1 MTTPTDHS
9 DTSRLAVILGKDLEV
24 VMSAV
29 TRTSVEEVRL
39 EDGDVVIQVVRGVG
53 GVAQT
58 ATVARRGAEVADAVG
73 EVGHFPK
80 DAAAE
85 TGLTEIRS
93 PSVGFFHR
101 ARSEGGPNLA
111 TDDAP
116 VAIGAPIGVIE
127 TLGMAGEVVSPVAGR
142 LELRIQDGQAV
153 DYGLVVAVVHPA

>member
-1 MTTPTDHS
+1 MTTPTDRS

-58 ATVARRGAEVADAVG
+58 ATVARRGAEAAGAVG

>member
-58 ATVARRGAEVADAVG
+58 ATVARRGAQVAGAVG

-153 DYGLVVAVVHPA
+153 VYGLGVAVVHPA

>member
-58 ATVARRGAEVADAVG
+58 ATVARRGAEVAGAVG

-116 VAIGAPIGVIE
+116 VAIGATIGVIE

>member
-58 ATVARRGAEVADAVG
+58 ATVARRGAEVAGAVG

>member
-9 DTSRLAVILGKDLEV
+9 NTSRLAVILGKDLEV

-39 EDGDVVIQVVRGVG
+39 EDGDVLIQVVRGVG

-58 ATVARRGAEVADAVG
+58 ATVARRGAEVAGAVG

>member
-9 DTSRLAVILGKDLEV
+9 DTSRLALILGKDLEV

-58 ATVARRGAEVADAVG
+58 ATVARRGAEAAGAVG

>member
-29 TRTSVEEVRL
+29 SRTSVEEVRL

-58 ATVARRGAEVADAVG
+58 ATVARRGAEVASAVG

>member
-1 MTTPTDHS
+1 MTTPADHS
-9 DTSRLAVILGKDLEV
+9 DTSRLAVILGKDLET

-39 EDGDVVIQVVRGVG
+39 EDGDIVIQVVRGASG
-53 GVAQT
+53 GVPSVSVPGGRAG
-58 ATVARRGAEVADAVG
+58 GAGPAV
-73 EVGHFPK
+73 EAGHSPE
-80 DAAAE
+80 ASPVEA
-85 TGLTEIRS
+85 GVTEIRS

-111 TDDAP
+111 ADDAP

-127 TLGMAGEVVSPVAGR
+127 TLGMAGEVVSPVTGR

>member
-9 DTSRLAVILGKDLEV
+9 DTSRLALILGKDLEV

-39 EDGDVVIQVVRGVG
+39 EDGDVLIQVVRGVG

-58 ATVARRGAEVADAVG
+58 ATVARRGAEVAGAVG

-142 LELRIQDGQAV
+142 LELRIQDGQEV

>member
-58 ATVARRGAEVADAVG
+58 PTVARRGVEVAGAVG

>member
-9 DTSRLAVILGKDLEV
+9 DTSRLALILGKDLEV

-39 EDGDVVIQVVRGVG
+39 EDGDVLIQVVRGVG

-58 ATVARRGAEVADAVG
+58 ATVARRGAEVAGAVG

-80 DAAAE
+80 DAAA
-85 TGLTEIRS
+85 GPDLTEIRS

>member
-39 EDGDVVIQVVRGVG
+39 EDGDVVIQMVRGVG
-53 GVAQT
+53 GVVQT
-58 ATVARRGAEVADAVG
+58 ATVARRGAEVAGAVG

>member
-9 DTSRLAVILGKDLEV
+9 DTSRLAVILGKDLET
-24 VMSAV
+24 VMLAV

-39 EDGDVVIQVVRGVG
+39 EDGDIVIQVVRGIG
-53 GVAQT
+53 GVGPT
-58 ATVARRGAEVADAVG
+58 ASVADRGDAVARASG
-73 EVGHFPK
+73 EVGHFPMVSSREE
-80 DAAAE
+80 DV
-85 TGLTEIRS
+85 TEIRS

-111 TDDAP
+111 VDDAP

>member
-53 GVAQT
+53 GIAQT
-58 ATVARRGAEVADAVG
+58 ATVARRGAEVAGAAG

>member
-9 DTSRLAVILGKDLEV
+9 DTSRLAVILGKDLET

-29 TRTSVEEVRL
+29 TRTSVEEVRI
-39 EDGDVVIQVVRGVG
+39 EDGDIVIQVVRGIG
-53 GVAQT
+53 GVAPIT
-58 ATVARRGAEVADAVG
+58 SVSGGGDGVVGEVG
-73 EVGHFPK
+73 EVGHFAK
-80 DAAAE
+80 GSSVEAVV
-85 TGLTEIRS
+85 TEIRS

-111 TDDAP
+111 ADDAP
-116 VAIGAPIGVIE
+116 LAIGAPIGVIE

>member
-9 DTSRLAVILGKDLEV
+9 DTSRLALILGKDLEV

-53 GVAQT
+53 GIAQT
-58 ATVARRGAEVADAVG
+58 ATVALRGAEVAGAVG

>member
-9 DTSRLAVILGKDLEV
+9 DTSRLALILGKDLEV

-29 TRTSVEEVRL
+29 TRTCVEEVRL

-58 ATVARRGAEVADAVG
+58 ATVARRGAEVAGAVG

-153 DYGLVVAVVHPA
+153 DYGLVVAVVHLA

>member
-9 DTSRLAVILGKDLEV
+9 DTSRLALILGKDLEV

-58 ATVARRGAEVADAVG
+58 ATVARRGAEVAGAVG

-153 DYGLVVAVVHPA
+153 DYGLVVAVVHLA

>member
-58 ATVARRGAEVADAVG
+58 ATVARRGAEVASAVG

>member
-58 ATVARRGAEVADAVG
+58 ATVARRGAEVAGAVG

-153 DYGLVVAVVHPA
+153 DYGLVVAVVHLA

>member
-58 ATVARRGAEVADAVG
+58 ATVARRGAGAAGAVG
-73 EVGHFPK
+73 EVGHFSK
-80 DAAAE
+80 EAAAE

>member
-29 TRTSVEEVRL
+29 SRTSVEEVRL

-53 GVAQT
+53 GIAQT
-58 ATVARRGAEVADAVG
+58 ATVARRGAEVAGAVG

>member
-9 DTSRLAVILGKDLEV
+9 DTSRLALILGKDLEV

-58 ATVARRGAEVADAVG
+58 ATVARRGAEVAGAVG
-73 EVGHFPK
+73 EVGHFSK

>member
-53 GVAQT
+53 GIAQT
-58 ATVARRGAEVADAVG
+58 ATVALRGAEVAGAVG

>member
-9 DTSRLAVILGKDLEV
+9 DTSRLALILGKDLEV

-29 TRTSVEEVRL
+29 SRTSVEEVRL

-58 ATVARRGAEVADAVG
+58 ATVARRGAEAAGAVG

-153 DYGLVVAVVHPA
+153 YYGLVVAVVHPA

>member
-9 DTSRLAVILGKDLEV
+9 DTSRLALILGKDLEV

-58 ATVARRGAEVADAVG
+58 ATVARRGAQVAGAVG

>member
-9 DTSRLAVILGKDLEV
+9 DTSRLAVILGKDLDV

-53 GVAQT
+53 GIAQT
-58 ATVARRGAEVADAVG
+58 ATVALRGAEVAGAVG

>member
-58 ATVARRGAEVADAVG
+58 ATVARRGAEVAGAVG

-85 TGLTEIRS
+85 TDLTEIRS

>member
-58 ATVARRGAEVADAVG
+58 ATVARRGAQVAGAVG

-93 PSVGFFHR
+93 PSGGFFHR

>member
-9 DTSRLAVILGKDLEV
+9 DTSRLALILGKDLEV

-58 ATVARRGAEVADAVG
+58 ATVALRGAEVAGAVG

>member
-24 VMSAV
+24 VMAAV
-29 TRTSVEEVRL
+29 TRTSVEQVRV
-39 EDGDVVIQVVRGVG
+39 EDGDVVIQVVRSVG
-53 GVAQT
+53 SGAPT
-58 ATVARRGAEVADAVG
+58 ASVSRRGSEVAVAVS
-73 EVGHFPK
+73 EVGHSSIP
-80 DAAAE
+80 DRAE

-111 TDDAP
+111 ADDAP

>member
-58 ATVARRGAEVADAVG
+58 ATVARRGAEVASAVG

-153 DYGLVVAVVHPA
+153 DFGLVVAVVHPA

>member
-9 DTSRLAVILGKDLEV
+9 DTSRLALILGKDLEV

-58 ATVARRGAEVADAVG
+58 ATVARRGAEVAGAVG

-85 TGLTEIRS
+85 TSLTEIRS

-153 DYGLVVAVVHPA
+153 DYGLVVAVVHLA

>member
-39 EDGDVVIQVVRGVG
+39 EDGDVVIQVVRWVG

-58 ATVARRGAEVADAVG
+58 ATVARRGAQVAGAVG

>member
-9 DTSRLAVILGKDLEV
+9 DTSRLALILGKDLEV

-39 EDGDVVIQVVRGVG
+39 EDGDVLIQVVRGVG

-58 ATVARRGAEVADAVG
+58 ATVARRGAEVAGAVG

>member
-58 ATVARRGAEVADAVG
+58 ATVALRGAEVAGAVG

>member
-58 ATVARRGAEVADAVG
+58 ATVARRGAQVAGAVG

-116 VAIGAPIGVIE
+116 VAIGAPIGVFE